1 MAGRLTHRGIVR
13 PDWVD
18 DNGHMNLAYYLVLFD
33 GGSDAMFEVLG
44 IGQAYR
50 EAVGCTSFA
59 AETHIVYEREMRA
72 GDTAEIVTTV
82 VGVDDKRLHLAHEMY
97 RPGEAARV
105 ALQEIL
111 FVSVDLTTRRVAPW
125 TQEARARMHAAI
137 GTPPSKVG
145 RHIALPA

>member
-1 MAGRLTHRGIVR
+1 VAARLTHRGIVR

-72 GDTAEIVTTV
+72 REAAEIFTTV
-82 VGVDDKRLHLAHEMY
+82 VGVDEKRLHLAHEMY
-97 RPGEAARV
+97 RAGEEPRV

-111 FVSVDLTTRRVAPW
+111 FVSVDLATRRASPW
-125 TQEARARMHAAI
+125 TAAARAFMESQI
-137 GTPPSKVG
+137 GPRPAKTG
-145 RHIALPA
+145 RHVALR